1 MSLKIKFILMRCSIL
16 DVTLTAFETYLLLQ
30 SSYSLQKTYTQLNV
44 RDCLEW
50 DIKRYLSDEISTE
63 SIKLWILKLLLDSAY
78 QFRIR
83 YTRITCKIEIRD
95 IEQTEPSWSA
105 HENPTQVKRTLKNI
119 VKKSEIKWIRDTRK
133 RIYLLLEIKCDL

>member
-1 MSLKIKFILMRCSIL
+1 MMSLKIKFILMRCSIL

-30 SSYSLQKTYTQLNV
+30 SSYSLQKTCTQLNV

-63 SIKLWILKLLLDSAY
+63 NIKLWILKLLLDSAY

-83 YTRITCKIEIRD
+83 YMRTTCKIEIRD
-95 IEQTEPSWSA
+95 RANRTEL
-105 HENPTQVKRTLKNI
+105 VRTWKSNSGKNELLKHCEEI
-119 VKKSEIKWIRDTRK
+119 SQKSNELETLGKEFTC
-133 RIYLLLEIKCDL
+133 YLR